1 MLLIQMGL
9 KADLESRGSGRQR
22 ETHIVDNIN
31 LENQVVER
39 DVEG

>member
-1 MLLIQMGL
+1 MGVMEGGD
-9 KADLESRGSGRQR
+9 KY
-22 ETHIVDNIN
+22 IVVGDIN